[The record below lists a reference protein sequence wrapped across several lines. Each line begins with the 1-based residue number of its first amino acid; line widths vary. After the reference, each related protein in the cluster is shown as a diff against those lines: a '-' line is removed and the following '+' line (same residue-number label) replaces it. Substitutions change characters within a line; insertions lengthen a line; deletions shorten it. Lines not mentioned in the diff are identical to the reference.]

1 MKFIRFPT
9 KNALCPLFWQNSD
22 THNDNLYHYLTFFL
36 QNMDWRCPVLWKLGS
51 LSIECWLSFCLQ
63 VQENHPCKLKLT
75 NCEDRASASKICYQL
90 QVHRGSNFP
99 LQVDKKADILSISL
113 SFELQQMANAGEMSA
128 LLSLHCGNLTLL
140 VSISQQCGSTFSYI
154 I

>member
-1 MKFIRFPT
+1 MLLAHCFDKIVIP
-9 KNALCPLFWQNSD
+9 
-22 THNDNLYHYLTFFL
+22 NDNLYHYLTFFL

-128 LLSLHCGNLTLL
+128 LLYLFTVEIWPFWFQFPSNVALHFL
-140 VSISQQCGSTFSYI
+140 I
-154 I
+154 